1 MTSVE
6 GTMKNISKILL
17 LSTSCIICYEAG
29 DVYASFISD
38 TVPRSGIHIY
48 TTQPHLTSGYPHL
61 SSAQSGNRHNTAPSL
76 STGLR
81 SQNNPVNCFGEPSNE
96 TFLWEGEKRTEQK
109 DIVGIGWGGYELK
122 NSSLLSL
129 TGLIPPRELQ
139 PDKVRGVLAPP
150 TQGEDNKL
158 NVFKTASV
166 CFITDAGRCDG
177 RGWEN
182 PDNPTPPGPD
192 NPDIPPIDP
201 IVKCEELGYK
211 KDADKCGTGF
221 SPAGFCPFDKSKVKE
236 CICSEDCPQNYQK
249 QPCGSGMIQTGETTP
264 NCQKCYK
271 CTVCED
277 ICPNG
282 YSLDRGICNEAS
294 SYKTECGTPC
304 YKIISNICS
313 SGSLEA
319 PEENENQKNKIV
331 AYTNCQ
337 KPCFKSFSD
346 VCPNGYSKISAS
358 SGKCYDTANTDF
370 GTVCR
375 KEIKCCTPLSSERN
389 CTYGEQSCSDGCG
402 GTRTCCKSAP
412 PRPTC
417 RTCWHSCRYTSQK
430 VNTNQTQHMAWCS
443 STTTCSDGSS
453 RTGGGVHGY
462 VTGVNNGGKMCYSPE
477 CDSLLKQAVINH
489 INNGD
494 YEGCE

>member
-17 LSTSCIICYEAG
+17 LSTSCIICNEAG

-61 SSAQSGNRHNTAPSL
+61 SSAQSGNRHRHPRAH
-76 STGLR
+76 
-81 SQNNPVNCFGEPSNE
+81 SQSDAAISGNPG
-96 TFLWEGEKRTEQK
+96 
-109 DIVGIGWGGYELK
+109 K
-122 NSSLLSL
+122 NMEALFNL
-129 TGLIPPRELQ
+129 
-139 PDKVRGVLAPP
+139 DVRGRPEHDVR
-150 TQGEDNKL
+150 
-158 NVFKTASV
+158 VASV

>member
-61 SSAQSGNRHNTAPSL
+61 SSAQFGNQHRHPRAHSQSDAAISGNP
-76 STGLR
+76 G
-81 SQNNPVNCFGEPSNE
+81 
-96 TFLWEGEKRTEQK
+96 
-109 DIVGIGWGGYELK
+109 K
-122 NSSLLSL
+122 NMEALFNL
-129 TGLIPPRELQ
+129 
-139 PDKVRGVLAPP
+139 DVRGRPEHDVR
-150 TQGEDNKL
+150 
-158 NVFKTASV
+158 VASV

-249 QPCGSGMIQTGETTP
+249 QPCGSGMIQTGEITP

>member
-1 MTSVE
+1 
-6 GTMKNISKILL
+6 MKNISKILL
-17 LSTSCIICYEAG
+17 LSTSCIICYGAS
-29 DVYASFISD
+29 DVCASFISD

-61 SSAQSGNRHNTAPSL
+61 SHPLAQS
-76 STGLR
+76 
-81 SQNNPVNCFGEPSNE
+81 NNKQHHP
-96 TFLWEGEKRTEQK
+96 QK
-109 DIVGIGWGGYELK
+109 YFQSDAVTSGASGK
-122 NSSLLSL
+122 NIEALFDLDCRIKS
-129 TGLIPPRELQ
+129 EH
-139 PDKVRGVLAPP
+139 DVRV
-150 TQGEDNKL
+150 
-158 NVFKTASV
+158 ASV
-166 CFITDAGRCDG
+166 CFITDAGNCSGNRWSSGD
-177 RGWEN
+177 EPN
-182 PDNPTPPGPD
+182 TPPPPGPLG
-192 NPDIPPIDP
+192 PDIPEIDP
-201 IVKCEELGYK
+201 IIKCKELGYTQAASGCK
-211 KDADKCGTGF
+211 TGY
-221 SPAGFCPFDKSKVKE
+221 SPEGHCPFDSSMVKK
-236 CICSEDCPQNYQK
+236 CICSEECPHNYQK
-249 QPCGSGMIQTGETTP
+249 QPCSSGMIQTGETTP

-271 CTVCED
+271 CTACED
-277 ICPNG
+277 VCPNG
-282 YSLDRGICNEAS
+282 YSLEKGVCNEAS
-294 SYKTECGTPC
+294 AYKTECGSSC
-304 YKIISNICS
+304 YKIVSNICS

-319 PEENENQKNKIV
+319 PAENENQKNKIV
-331 AYTNCQ
+331 AYTNCK

-370 GTVCR
+370 GTICR

-477 CDSLLKQAVINH
+477 CDGLLKQAVINH

-494 YEGCE
+494 YDGCE

>member
-6 GTMKNISKILL
+6 DTMKNISQVIL
-17 LSTSCIICYEAG
+17 LSTSCLIWYGADNVC
-29 DVYASFISD
+29 ASVNVF
-38 TVPRSGIHIY
+38 SGIPKSGTHNTLH
-48 TTQPHLTSGYPHL
+48 TTPYLAYPHL
-61 SSAQSGNRHNTAPSL
+61 PSAQSGNRHNTAPSL
-76 STGLR
+76 SR
-81 SQNNPVNCFGEPSNE
+81 E
-96 TFLWEGEKRTEQK
+96 
-109 DIVGIGWGGYELK
+109 GWGGYELK